1 MSLTQAPDGATSAT
15 IPANKIGGYIEIDDE
30 RIKIYLIAT
39 TAGKQVTFDGT
50 KTVYVFYTN
59 NNITAFNNPY
69 VRFTLDDG
77 SFFDLSEYP
86 GDELG
91 STNYF
96 SDLTFVP
103 DV

>member
-1 MSLTQAPDGATSAT
+1 MTLNKAPDGATNAN
-15 IPANKIGGYIEIDDE
+15 IPANKLGGYIEMDNE
-30 RIKIYLIAT
+30 RIKIYLVAT
-39 TAGKQVTFDGT
+39 TAGKNVTFDGT
-50 KTVYVFYTN
+50 KTVYVFYTT
-59 NNITAFNNPY
+59 NNINPFNNPF